1 MEVIMKRIIYTLVFA
16 ALILGGCHKPEY
28 VLPTAERQGIT
39 SLVAYFTFGPY
50 VDQEMGRLEITDPD
64 TDRYVIPIP
73 WYFPESSD
81 DITTPYMTKVRVRAA
96 LQPNCLIDPPL
107 TILDLTEENSFTYTD
122 ATGAKR
128 NIIITGE
135 RVKSSKCE
143 MISFTIQHPMING
156 VIDKAKGTVS
166 LISANDLSVAQAT
179 ATISAHATISPDP
192 SEAHNYNEGFTFTVT
207 ADDGVTKAEYYVVKN
222 VPEKIDYG
230 VNSTSAEKLFNLDPS
245 TGLGLPGYK
254 AAANVSMGVLDSWL
268 IVNMGDGSAPRYFN
282 KIIATEGGTINIG
295 SAVPTGSIA
304 SDQQDHLLIC
314 NLAQKDETFNIW
326 WTPSVTK
333 APELLLSFVN
343 DMALPI
349 GEEMKVIGD
358 ISGEAVITI
367 TYPGISG
374 VTTSGFFRAIHIVGG
389 EVVSNEIIDIY
400 AANGFH
406 WGAGTPRS
414 TCVVAGSAQMDMGW
428 YSAAYS
434 ENILYWFKPDLS
446 IGSASPGE
454 GDGSVEDAP
463 GGGAFVNGNVD
474 PNNLDTKHFNNA
486 RYLAVFVSTHFPQW
500 WPGPQLYVYDITGS
514 SISGRMYNSPQLV
527 FSVPFMFDQEYQ
539 SSAADGNGACGDV
552 ILAPSADGYMLYIYY
567 YDHYSQMIGGYSM
580 DCIKR

>member
-1 MEVIMKRIIYTLVFA
+1 MKRLLYTLISA
-16 ALILGGCHKPEY
+16 ALLLTGCHKPEY

-39 SLVAYFTFGPY
+39 SLAAYFTFGPY
-50 VDQEMGRLEITDPD
+50 VDQEMGRLEISDPEM
-64 TDRYVIPIP
+64 DRYVIPIP
-73 WYFPESSD
+73 WYFPEASD
-81 DITTPYMTKVRVRAA
+81 DITTPYMTKVRVRAT
-96 LQPNCLIDPPL
+96 LQPNCIIDPPL
-107 TILDLTEENSFTYTD
+107 TILDLTEENHFKYTD

-128 NIIITGE
+128 DIIITGE

-143 MISFTIQHPMING
+143 MISFTLQHPMVNG
-156 VIDKAKGTVS
+156 IIDKAKGTVS
-166 LISANDLSVAQAT
+166 LITANDLSVAKA
-179 ATISAHATISPDP
+179 AASVSAHATISPDP
-192 SEAHNYNEGFTFTVT
+192 SEPHNYNEGFTFTVT
-207 ADDGVTKAEYYVVKN
+207 ADDGVTKMDYFVVKN

-230 VNSTSAEKLFNLDPS
+230 VNATSVEKLFNMDPT

-254 AAANVSMGVLDSWL
+254 EPANVSMGVLDSWL

-282 KIIATEGGTINIG
+282 KIVATAGGTINIG

-304 SDQQDHLLIC
+304 SDEQDHLLIC
-314 NLAQKDETFNIW
+314 NLAQKDDTFNIW
-326 WTPSVTK
+326 WTPSVTT

-343 DMALPI
+343 EMGLPI
-349 GEEMKVIGD
+349 GQEMKVIGNIKD
-358 ISGEAVITI
+358 EAVITV

-389 EVVSNEIIDIY
+389 EVVSNEIIDLF

-414 TCVVAGSAQMDMGW
+414 TCVVAGTPQMDMGW

-434 ENILYWFKPDLS
+434 ENILYWFKSDLS
-446 IGSASPGE
+446 VGSASIGE

-474 PNNLDTKHFNNA
+474 PNNLDTKQFNSA
-486 RYLAVFVSTHFPQW
+486 RYLALFVSTHFPQW
-500 WPGPQLYVYDITGS
+500 WPGPQLYVYDITGG
-514 SISGRMYNSPQLV
+514 SISGNVYNSPQLV